1 MTDLSDIHRTLA
13 ETPSLIEQAAN
24 EVATQRAALDRAKRE
39 AEKARAMATINHQNA
54 KNQTILQ
61 ALVDL
66 DSGVGSA
73 EAAVIEAHGA
83 YLAAIARH
91 ERCKDDFDAA
101 KKESNL
107 IEAEMRSFSSQRHQ

>member
-1 MTDLSDIHRTLA
+1 MIDLSTIHTTLA

-24 EVATQRAALDRAKRE
+24 EVASKKAALDKAKRE
-39 AEKARAMATINHQNA
+39 AEKARAMATVNHQNA
-54 KNQTILQ
+54 KNQAILQ

-66 DSGVGSA
+66 DTGVDLA

-83 YLAAIARH
+83 YLSAIARH
-91 ERCKDDFDAA
+91 ERNKDEFDAA

-107 IEAEMRSFSSQRHQ
+107 IEAEMRSFGSQRHQ